1 MQTKFHEDRN
11 ALVTWGGFLLND
23 FALAATASAF
33 LAVGFSMPA
42 GQSHDEFDREFVVAN
57 K

>member
-23 FALAATASAF
+23 FALAATASAC

-42 GQSHDEFDREFVVAN
+42 GQSHDEFDSEFVVAT